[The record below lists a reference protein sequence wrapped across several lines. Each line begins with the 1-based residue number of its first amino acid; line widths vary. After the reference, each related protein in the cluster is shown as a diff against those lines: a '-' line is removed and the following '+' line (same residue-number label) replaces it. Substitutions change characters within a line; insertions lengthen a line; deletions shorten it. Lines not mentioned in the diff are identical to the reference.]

1 MKNLFF
7 SVFILICPKVFS
19 QNITGNWQGDI
30 KVNGQTIPIV
40 FHFYKDNSGKMQG
53 KWGSPSQNAN
63 NLPCS
68 DININGDSVVIG
80 LKVISGYYN
89 GKFIGAD
96 SIAGMWHQGAGQLAL
111 NISRSNDTTAFAPPK
126 RPQTPMP
133 PFNYES
139 DSVIYANADNS
150 MKYGATF
157 TKQNSSSASPANKK
171 YPAVLLI
178 TGSGKQDR
186 DENIFDHKPFAV
198 IADYLTKIGIA
209 VLRVD
214 DRGMGQTTG
223 NFDTSSS
230 QDFALDVEAGINYL
244 KSRSDVDSKHIG
256 LIGHSEGGII
266 APMIAARNNDV
277 TFIVLLAGSGVPG
290 AIISDYQNT
299 QPVKKNGVSDEM
311 IQHFLELHHALRNA
325 AATSAN
331 ETNYK
336 DSIASIYYAWKKK
349 QSPETLQALIHGSD
363 AQVVSSFEN
372 GYASFHSK
380 WWKFFL
386 EHDPAKDIETL
397 SIPVLALNGAKD
409 IQVDPDLNLTA
420 IEAALK
426 KSKSKNYKTIL
437 LPGLNHLFQ
446 HCNKCTIDEYG
457 ELEETFA
464 PEVLKIMGDW
474 IEKVVR

>member
-1 MKNLFF
+1 MKNLLF
-7 SVFILICPKVFS
+7 SVFILIGSQVFS
-19 QNITGNWQGDI
+19 QNITGNWQGNI
-30 KVNGQTIPIV
+30 EVNSQKIPIV
-40 FHFYKDNSGKMQG
+40 FHFYKDNSGKLEG
-53 KWGSPSQNAN
+53 KWDSPSQNAN

-68 DININGDSVVIG
+68 DININGDSIVIG
-80 LKVISGYYN
+80 LKIISGYYN
-89 GKFIGAD
+89 GQFVSVD

-111 NISRSNDTTAFAPPK
+111 NISRSDDTTAFEPPK

-133 PFNYES
+133 PFDYES

-150 MKYGATF
+150 MRYGATL
-157 TKQNSSSASPANKK
+157 TKPNSSSTSPANKK

-198 IADYLTKIGIA
+198 IADYLTKRGIA

-214 DRGMGQTTG
+214 DRGMDQTTG
-223 NFDTSSS
+223 SFDSASSE
-230 QDFALDVEAGINYL
+230 DFANDVEAGINYL

-256 LIGHSEGGII
+256 LIGHSEGGMI
-266 APMIAARNNDV
+266 APMVAARNNDV
-277 TFIVLLAGSGVPG
+277 AFIVLLAGSGVPG
-290 AIISDYQNT
+290 ATINDYQNT
-299 QPVKKNGVSDEM
+299 QPMKKNGVSEKI
-311 IQHFLELHHALRNA
+311 IQHFLELHHALRKA

-336 DSIASIYYAWKKK
+336 DSLVSIYYAWKRK
-349 QSPETLQALIHGSD
+349 QSPETLQVLIHGSD
-363 AQVVSSFEN
+363 AQVISSFEK

-386 EHDPAKDIETL
+386 EHDPAKDIEKL
-397 SIPVLALNGAKD
+397 SIAVLALNGAKD
-409 IQVDPDLNLTA
+409 IQVDPDLNLPA

-426 KSKSKNYKTIL
+426 KSKSKNYKTIE

-446 HCNKCTIDEYG
+446 HCNKCTVDEYG

-464 PEVLKIMGDW
+464 PEVLKIIGDW
-474 IEKVVR
+474 IEKVVQ